1 MVARFETII
10 RGGWLVDG
18 TGGPG
23 RRADVGIANGR
34 VVATGNLS
42 KHSAATEIDAGGRI
56 VAPGHIT
63 QHAHYDAAIFWSPSC
78 LDSGEH
84 GVTTILNANCGFSIA
99 PARPADRERLM
110 LMLSTTEQIPVEQQK
125 LALPWSWESF
135 PEFMD
140 CLRAL
145 PKSVNILT
153 YVPVNPLLVYV
164 MGVDAAKTRR
174 PTPDE
179 MAEMHRL
186 IDEAM
191 DLGAIGIALS
201 VMGIEGN
208 SHVDFDGSPMPTDV
222 MHDDD
227 IVDIARGMAKRGEGI
242 VQLLAQI
249 GPNGNKE
256 VSAKV
261 ARMAKGSGVRVIH
274 NIFMAIEGM
283 PELIDA
289 DLEWLDGLRAEGL
302 DIIGATI
309 LHAGWVEAGIRDLD
323 TAAGH
328 MAGVRALIACE
339 DDDAIRALL
348 GDPQFVKHF
357 SDEYGRDGPTNGA
370 GGFEGQI
377 VINVGDNPDL
387 APHLGR
393 SLGDIAADSGQ
404 SVIEVLCDLA
414 LRSDLALEIK
424 SLPYSAVDGTLGAK
438 LLAHPA
444 VTSGVSDGGAHTKA
458 FSSGSYA
465 TEMLI
470 RMVREQKA
478 LTIEAMHHQLS
489 FKIARGLNL
498 SDRGAI
504 IPGYWADIIIY
515 DLDELYFDRTRHLI
529 VHDMPGGDWRRL
541 VDAGGYHHILVNG
554 VTTFEQGKASGAN
567 PGQFVAANDH
577 GDDLL
582 PVAAE

>member
-1 MVARFETII
+1 MTQFDTII
-10 RGGWLVDG
+10 RNGWLVDG

-23 RRADVGIANGR
+23 RRADVAISQGR
-34 VVATGNLS
+34 VVATGNLAS
-42 KHSAATEIDAGGRI
+42 LDAATEIDAGGRI

-110 LMLSTTEQIPVEQQK
+110 LMLSTTEQIPVEQQR

-135 PEFMD
+135 PEFMA

-153 YVPVNPLLVYV
+153 YVPANPLLIYV

-174 PTPDE
+174 PTAEE

-191 DLGAIGIALS
+191 DLGAVGIALS
-201 VMGIEGN
+201 VMGVEGN

-227 IVDIARGMAKRGEGI
+227 IVDLARGMAARGEGI

-249 GPNGNKE
+249 GPNGNKA

-289 DLEWLDGLRAEGL
+289 DLAWLDGLRAEGL
-302 DIIGATI
+302 DIVGATL

-348 GDPQFVKHF
+348 DDPAFVKDF

-377 VINVGDNPDL
+377 VINTGSDPALSSYVGQ
-387 APHLGR
+387 
-393 SLGDIAADSGQ
+393 SLGDIAAAEGKT
-404 SVIEVLCDLA
+404 VIETLCDLA
-414 LRSDLALEIK
+414 RRSDLALEIK
-424 SLPYSAVDGTLGAK
+424 SMPYAAVDGSLGAK

-444 VTSGVSDGGAHTKA
+444 VTAGVSDGGAHTKA

-478 LTIEAMHHQLS
+478 MTIEAMHHQLS
-489 FKIARGLNL
+489 FKIARALNL
-498 SDRGAI
+498 PDRGAI
-504 IPGYWADIIIY
+504 LPGNWADIIIY
-515 DLDELYFDRTRHLI
+515 DLDELYFDRTRHQI
-529 VHDMPGGDWRRL
+529 VNDMPGGDWRRL
-541 VDAGGYHHILVNG
+541 ADAGGYHRILVNG
-554 VTTFEQGKASGAN
+554 ITTFEQGKASGAV
-567 PGQFVAANDH
+567 PGQFVAANDA
-577 GDDLL
+577 GFDPL

>member
-1 MVARFETII
+1 MTQFDTII
-10 RGGWLVDG
+10 RNGWLVDG

-23 RRADVGIANGR
+23 RRADVAISQGR
-34 VVATGNLS
+34 VVATGNLAS
-42 KHSAATEIDAGGRI
+42 LDAATEIDAGGRI

-110 LMLSTTEQIPVEQQK
+110 LMLSTTEQIPVEQQR

-135 PEFMD
+135 PEFMA

-153 YVPVNPLLVYV
+153 YVPANPLLIYV

-174 PTPDE
+174 PTAEE

-191 DLGAIGIALS
+191 DLGAVGIALS
-201 VMGIEGN
+201 VMGVEGN

-227 IVDIARGMAKRGEGI
+227 IVDLARGMAARGEGI

-249 GPNGNKE
+249 GPNGNKA

-289 DLEWLDGLRAEGL
+289 DLAWLDGLRAEGL
-302 DIIGATI
+302 DIVGATL

-348 GDPQFVKHF
+348 DDPAFVKDF

-377 VINVGDNPDL
+377 VINTGSDPALSSYVGQ
-387 APHLGR
+387 
-393 SLGDIAADSGQ
+393 SLGDIAAAEGKT
-404 SVIEVLCDLA
+404 VIETLCDLA
-414 LRSDLALEIK
+414 RRSDLALEIK
-424 SLPYSAVDGTLGAK
+424 SMPYAAVDGSLGAK

-444 VTSGVSDGGAHTKA
+444 VTAGVSDGGAHTKA

-478 LTIEAMHHQLS
+478 MTIEAMHHQLS
-489 FKIARGLNL
+489 FKIARALNL
-498 SDRGAI
+498 PDRGAI
-504 IPGYWADIIIY
+504 LPGNWADIIIY
-515 DLDELYFDRTRHLI
+515 DLDELYFDRTRHQI
-529 VHDMPGGDWRRL
+529 VNDMPGGDWRRL
-541 VDAGGYHHILVNG
+541 VDAGGYHRILVNG
-554 VTTFEQGKASGAN
+554 ITTFEQGKASGAV
-567 PGQFVAANDH
+567 PGQFVAANDA
-577 GDDLL
+577 GFDPL

>member
-1 MVARFETII
+1 MTQFDTII
-10 RGGWLVDG
+10 RNGWLVDG

-23 RRADVGIANGR
+23 RRADVAISQGR
-34 VVATGNLS
+34 VVATGNLAS
-42 KHSAATEIDAGGRI
+42 LDAATEIDAGGRI

-110 LMLSTTEQIPVEQQK
+110 LMLSTTEQIPVEQQR

-135 PEFMD
+135 PEFMA

-153 YVPVNPLLVYV
+153 YVPANPLLIYV

-174 PTPDE
+174 PTAEE

-191 DLGAIGIALS
+191 DLGAVGIALS
-201 VMGIEGN
+201 VMGVEGN

-227 IVDIARGMAKRGEGI
+227 IVDLARGMAARGEGI

-289 DLEWLDGLRAEGL
+289 DLAWLDGLRAEGL
-302 DIIGATI
+302 DIVGATL

-348 GDPQFVKHF
+348 DDPAFVKDF

-377 VINVGDNPDL
+377 VINTGSDPALSSYVGQ
-387 APHLGR
+387 
-393 SLGDIAADSGQ
+393 SLGDIAAAEGKT
-404 SVIEVLCDLA
+404 VIETLCDLA
-414 LRSDLALEIK
+414 RRSDLALEIK
-424 SLPYSAVDGTLGAK
+424 SMPYAAVDGSLGAK

-444 VTSGVSDGGAHTKA
+444 VTAGVSDGGAHTKA

-478 LTIEAMHHQLS
+478 MTIEAMHHQLS
-489 FKIARGLNL
+489 FKIARALNL
-498 SDRGAI
+498 PDRGAI
-504 IPGYWADIIIY
+504 LPGNWADIIIY
-515 DLDELYFDRTRHLI
+515 DLGELYFDRTRHQI
-529 VHDMPGGDWRRL
+529 VNDMPGGDWRRL
-541 VDAGGYHHILVNG
+541 VDAGGYHRILVNG
-554 VTTFEQGKASGAN
+554 ITTFEQGKASGAV
-567 PGQFVAANDH
+567 PGQFVAANDA
-577 GDDLL
+577 GFDPL

>member
-1 MVARFETII
+1 MQRYDTII
-10 RGGWLVDG
+10 RGGWLIDG

-23 RRADVGIANGR
+23 RRADVGIIGGR
-34 VVATGNLS
+34 VAATGNLAAA
-42 KHSAATEIDAGGRI
+42 SADEQIDADGRI

-63 QHAHYDAAIFWSPSC
+63 QHAHYDAALFWSPSC

-84 GVTTILNANCGFSIA
+84 GVTTVLNANCGFSIA

-110 LMLSTTEQIPVEQQK
+110 LMLSTTEQVPVEQQR

-145 PKSVNILT
+145 PKSVNIMS

-164 MGVDAAKTRR
+164 MGIEAAKTRR
-174 PTPDE
+174 PTPKE
-179 MAEMHRL
+179 MAEMHQL

-208 SHVDFDGSPMPTDV
+208 THVDFDGSPMPTDI

-227 IVDIARGMAKRGEGI
+227 IIDIARGMAKRGEGI

-249 GPNGNKE
+249 GGNGNKE

-274 NIFMAIEGM
+274 NIFLAIDGM
-283 PELIDA
+283 PEMIDA
-289 DLEWLDGLRAEGL
+289 DLAWLDELRAEGL
-302 DIIGATI
+302 DIVGATL

-323 TAAGH
+323 TAAGQ
-328 MAGVRALIACE
+328 MAGVRSIIASE
-339 DDDAIRALL
+339 SDDEVRALL
-348 GDPQFVKHF
+348 TDPTFVKNF
-357 SDEYGRDGPTNGA
+357 SDEYEREGSTNGA

-377 VINVGDNPDL
+377 VIDIGTDPEL
-387 APHLGR
+387 AIYLDR
-393 SLGDIAADSGQ
+393 SLGEIATSEGKG
-404 SVIEVLCDLA
+404 VIEVLCDLA

-424 SLPYSAVDGTLGAK
+424 SLPYSALDATLGAR
-438 LLAHPA
+438 LLSHPA
-444 VTSGVSDGGAHTKA
+444 VAGGVSDGGAHTKA

-478 LTIEAMHHQLS
+478 MTSEAMHHQLS
-489 FKIARGLNL
+489 FKIARTLNL
-498 SDRGAI
+498 ADRGAI
-504 IPGYWADIIIY
+504 LPGYWADIIIY
-515 DLDELYFDRTRHLI
+515 SLDDLYFDRSRHMI

-541 VDAGGYHHILVNG
+541 VRAGGYHRILVNG
-554 VTTFEQGKASGAN
+554 VTTFANGEASGAM
-567 PGQFVAANDH
+567 PGQFVEGNDY
-577 GDDLL
+577 GRAGQLE
-582 PVAAE
+582 AAE